1 MSHFTHMKTRF
12 QNLFYLEK
20 ALNRLNIVHKQ
31 QKNHITN
38 SNSKSYH
45 INLLI
50 PQSNGYDIE
59 FCWNGQEYELVV
71 DMSFW
76 EQPYPIESFIDKIAQ
91 QYAGEV
97 IIGESQK
104 IGFQPI
110 KYQQN
115 TDGSNTLILE
125 RWNTEKFFDKVN

>member
-20 ALNRLNIVHKQ
+20 ALNRLNIRYTKQ
-31 QKNHITN
+31 DKMINEN
-38 SNSKSYH
+38 SNLELVIS
-45 INLLI
+45 
-50 PQSNGYDIE
+50 QSNGHDIT
-59 FCWNGQEYELVV
+59 FNWNGQEYELIT

-76 EQPYPIESFIDKIAQ
+76 ERSCPVESFIDKVAQ

-104 IGFQPI
+104 TGFQPI

-115 TDGSNTLILE
+115 SDGSSTLILE
-125 RWNTEKFFDKVN
+125 RWTLE

>member
-1 MSHFTHMKTRF
+1 MSHFTHIQTRF

-20 ALNRLNIVHKQ
+20 ALSRLDIDYEK
-31 QKNHITN
+31 IT
-38 SNSKSYH
+38 SSQTLTSS
-45 INLLI
+45 LI
-50 PQSNGYDIE
+50 IAQSNGYDLE
-59 FCWNGQEYELVV
+59 FSWNNHEYELIA
-71 DMSFW
+71 DISFW
-76 EQPYPIESFIDKIAQ
+76 QQTYPIETFMDQIAQ

-115 TDGSNTLILE
+115 LDGSNTLILE
-125 RWNTEKFFDKVN
+125 RWKS

>member
-20 ALNRLNIVHKQ
+20 ALNRLNITNEK
-31 QKNHITN
+31 KNFTN
-38 SNSKSYH
+38 SDV
-45 INLLI
+45 NLVI
-50 PQSNGYDIE
+50 SQSNGYDIE
-59 FCWNGQEYELVV
+59 FAWNGREYELVV
-71 DMSFW
+71 DMSYW
-76 EQPYPIESFIDKIAQ
+76 EQPYPIETFIDKVAQ

-104 IGFQPI
+104 TGFQPI

-115 TDGSNTLILE
+115 ADGSNTLILE
-125 RWNTEKFFDKVN
+125 RWNNEKIIANV

>member
-1 MSHFTHMKTRF
+1 MSHFTHIKTRF
-12 QNLFYLEK
+12 QNLIYLEK
-20 ALNRLNIVHKQ
+20 ALNKLNILHKEPE
-31 QKNHITN
+31 KIIAT
-38 SNSKSYH
+38 SNSEVYEKT
-45 INLLI
+45 LVI

-59 FCWNGQEYELVV
+59 FAWNGQEYELIV

-110 KYQQN
+110 NYQQN
-115 TDGSNTLILE
+115 SDGSKTLVLE
-125 RWNTEKFFDKVN
+125 RWNNQ

>member
-1 MSHFTHMKTRF
+1 MVGFELNPKGYPSWIHNV
-12 QNLFYLEK
+12 NL
-20 ALNRLNIVHKQ
+20 V
-31 QKNHITN
+31 
-38 SNSKSYH
+38 
-45 INLLI
+45 I
-50 PQSNGYDIE
+50 PQSNGHDIK

-76 EQPYPIESFIDKIAQ
+76 KQPYPVKSFIDKIAQ

-110 KYQQN
+110 KYQKN
-115 TDGSNTLILE
+115 TDGSNTLVLE
-125 RWNTEKFFDKVN
+125 RWNSASSY

>member
-1 MSHFTHMKTRF
+1 MSHFTHIKTRF

-20 ALNRLNIVHKQ
+20 ALSRLNIDYK
-31 QKNHITN
+31 KIT
-38 SNSKSYH
+38 SPQTSTSS
-45 INLLI
+45 LI
-50 PQSNGYDIE
+50 IAQSNGYDLE
-59 FCWNGQEYELVV
+59 FSWNDHEYELIA
-71 DMSFW
+71 DISFW
-76 EQPYPIESFIDKIAQ
+76 QQTYPVETFMDQIAQ

-115 TDGSNTLILE
+115 SDGSNTLVLE
-125 RWNTEKFFDKVN
+125 RWKN

>member
-1 MSHFTHMKTRF
+1 MSHFTHMKTSF

-20 ALNRLNIVHKQ
+20 ALNKLNIVHKQ
-31 QKNHITN
+31 EIIND
-38 SNSKSYH
+38 SKSSN
-45 INLLI
+45 INLI
-50 PQSNGYDIE
+50 SPQSNNYDIK
-59 FCWNGQEYELVV
+59 FCSNGQEYELVA
-71 DMSFW
+71 DLSFW
-76 EQPYPIESFIDKIAQ
+76 KQSYPVESFIDKISQ

-115 TDGSNTLILE
+115 SDGANTLILE
-125 RWNTEKFFDKVN
+125 RWKSKISLK

>member
-20 ALNRLNIVHKQ
+20 ALNRLNIVYKEQ
-31 QKNHITN
+31 ENTITN
-38 SNSKSYH
+38 LNPENSN
-45 INLLI
+45 INLVI
-50 PQSNGYDIE
+50 PQSNGYDIK
-59 FCWNGQEYELVV
+59 FDWNGQEYELVV

-76 EQPYPIESFIDKIAQ
+76 DQPYPIESFIDKVAQ

-104 IGFQPI
+104 TGFQPI

-115 TDGSNTLILE
+115 ADGSNTLILE
-125 RWNTEKFFDKVN
+125 RWNNEKVLETI

>member
-1 MSHFTHMKTRF
+1 MSHFTHIKTRF
-12 QNLFYLEK
+12 QNLFYLKK
-20 ALNRLNIVHKQ
+20 ALNRLNITHKQ
-31 QKNHITN
+31 QETNITDA
-38 SNSKSYH
+38 
-45 INLLI
+45 NLNNISLII

-59 FCWNGQEYELVV
+59 FSWNGQEYELVI
-71 DMSFW
+71 DISFW
-76 EQPYPIESFIDKIAQ
+76 KQPYPIESFIDKIAQ

-115 TDGSNTLILE
+115 HDGSNTLVLE
-125 RWNTEKFFDKVN
+125 RWNIETT

>member
-20 ALNRLNIVHKQ
+20 ALTKLNITHQ
-31 QKNHITN
+31 EQKKNINTADSDL
-38 SNSKSYH
+38 SNL
-45 INLLI
+45 NLTI

-59 FCWNGQEYELVV
+59 FIWNGQEYELVV

-76 EQPYPIESFIDKIAQ
+76 EQPYPVESFIDKIAQ

-115 TDGSNTLILE
+115 ADGSNTLVLE
-125 RWNTEKFFDKVN
+125 RWNNEKVIENV

>member
-1 MSHFTHMKTRF
+1 MSHFTHIKTRF

-20 ALNRLNIVHKQ
+20 ALNRLNITHKEQ
-31 QKNHITN
+31 EKNTVN
-38 SNSKSYH
+38 SDSNAYNV
-45 INLLI
+45 NLII

-59 FCWNGQEYELVV
+59 FAWNGQEYELVV

-76 EQPYPIESFIDKIAQ
+76 EQSYPIESFIDKVAQ

-115 TDGSNTLILE
+115 ADGSNTLVLE
-125 RWNTEKFFDKVN
+125 RWNS

>member
-20 ALNRLNIVHKQ
+20 ALNRLNIAYTQ
-31 QKNHITN
+31 QESTSTI
-38 SNSKSYH
+38 SNSENNNK
-45 INLLI
+45 NLLI
-50 PQSNGYDIE
+50 PQSNGYDIQ
-59 FCWNGQEYELVV
+59 FDWNGKEYEMVV

-76 EQPYPIESFIDKIAQ
+76 EQAYPIESFIDKVAQ

-104 IGFQPI
+104 TGFQPI

-115 TDGSNTLILE
+115 ADGSNTLILE
-125 RWNTEKFFDKVN
+125 RWNNEKIIERA

>member
-31 QKNHITN
+31 EIIN
-38 SNSKSYH
+38 NSKSSN
-45 INLLI
+45 IDLLI
-50 PQSNGYDIE
+50 PQSNGHDIR
-59 FCWNGQEYELVV
+59 FCWNNQEYELVV
-71 DMSFW
+71 DISFW
-76 EQPYPIESFIDKIAQ
+76 EQSCPIENFIDKIAQ

-97 IIGESQK
+97 VIGESQK
-104 IGFQPI
+104 IGFQPV

-115 TDGSNTLILE
+115 SDGSNTLVLE
-125 RWNTEKFFDKVN
+125 RWNS

>member
-1 MSHFTHMKTRF
+1 MSHFTHIKTRF

-20 ALNRLNIVHKQ
+20 ALNRLNISYKQ
-31 QKNHITN
+31 EKKIINN
-38 SNSKSYH
+38 LNSKFYNV
-45 INLLI
+45 NLVI
-50 PQSNGYDIE
+50 PQSNSYDIK
-59 FCWNGQEYELVV
+59 FSWNEKEYELIA

-76 EQPYPIESFIDKIAQ
+76 EQPYPVESFIDKISQ

-110 KYQQN
+110 EYKQN
-115 TDGSNTLILE
+115 VDGSNTLVLE
-125 RWNTEKFFDKVN
+125 RWNNESA

>member
-1 MSHFTHMKTRF
+1 MSHFTHIKTRF

-20 ALNRLNIVHKQ
+20 ALTRLNISHTAEQ
-31 QKNHITN
+31 EKNIQN
-38 SNSKSYH
+38 ANSYH
-45 INLLI
+45 KSLII

-59 FCWNGQEYELVV
+59 FSWNGQEYELIV

-76 EQPYPIESFIDKIAQ
+76 EQPYPVESFIDKISQ

-115 TDGSNTLILE
+115 ADGSNTLILE
-125 RWNTEKFFDKVN
+125 RWNNETLIARV

>member
-20 ALNRLNIVHKQ
+20 ALNRLNIEYKQ
-31 QKNHITN
+31 QNNMNPNLKVENN
-38 SNSKSYH
+38 N
-45 INLLI
+45 INLVI
-50 PQSNGYDIE
+50 PQSNGYDIQ
-59 FCWNGQEYELVV
+59 FDWNGQEYELVV

-76 EQPYPIESFIDKIAQ
+76 EQAYPIESFIDKVAQ

-104 IGFQPI
+104 TGFQPI

-115 TDGSNTLILE
+115 ADGSNTLVLE
-125 RWNTEKFFDKVN
+125 RWNNEKVLETI

>member
-20 ALNRLNIVHKQ
+20 ALNRLNIVHKE
-31 QKNHITN
+31 QKINLE
-38 SNSKSYH
+38 SNS
-45 INLLI
+45 INLII
-50 PQSNGYDIE
+50 PQSNGYDIK
-59 FCWNGQEYELVV
+59 FAWNGTEYELIV

-97 IIGESQK
+97 ILGESQK
-104 IGFQPI
+104 IGFEPI

-115 TDGSNTLILE
+115 GDGSNTLVLE
-125 RWNTEKFFDKVN
+125 RWNNEKIIKNA